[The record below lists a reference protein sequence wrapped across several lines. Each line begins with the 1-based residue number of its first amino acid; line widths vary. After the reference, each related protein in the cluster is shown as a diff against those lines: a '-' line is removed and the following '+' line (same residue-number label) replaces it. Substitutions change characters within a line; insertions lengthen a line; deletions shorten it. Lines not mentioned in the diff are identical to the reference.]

1 MSTHHHEPRDGHPAE
16 PEPMWISGS
25 DEIGL
30 TPLGRQILE
39 ALRDDAR
46 FRDVVRDPF
55 GDDGP
60 AGDGPRGA
68 G

>member
-1 MSTHHHEPRDGHPAE
+1 
-16 PEPMWISGS
+16 MWISGS